1 MASGRARLWTTWA
14 GRLAALAVA
23 VVIPACSGSQGG
35 ANSNPGLLWVS
46 QSGTGQ
52 TSGNLPVTWI
62 SPNTGLGGG
71 TIGVIQIVSSVDEIL
86 YSKVNVSTQP
96 PPFNLFVAYIFGR
109 EHPIS
114 TDTSSLTITVPE
126 GELLGHINGYR
137 NMVMGNQANVG
148 GNGQVA
154 GSPVLPSFSGG
165 TKVARAHC
173 KHYVYFHNNQILPGE
188 AYNTH
193 PFRLGFNDFAQDPW
207 HAKGLKAGVGPPPA
221 GPAPNA
227 EGDHVIFTYT
237 GTDAEMTATKNPGMV
252 TPLRPGMAPYNIYA
266 NQGRM
271 GKAKIDTA
279 PSAGEFS
286 YSGLQYKDPLVVK
299 DAMVVDDGALIVDFY
314 PAPPHPV
321 WSHICVGYWPGGA
334 NSFYWNIL
342 FIKNP
347 NPAN

>member
-1 MASGRARLWTTWA
+1 
-14 GRLAALAVA
+14 
-23 VVIPACSGSQGG
+23 
-35 ANSNPGLLWVS
+35 
-46 QSGTGQ
+46 
-52 TSGNLPVTWI
+52 
-62 SPNTGLGGG
+62 
-71 TIGVIQIVSSVDEIL
+71 L

-96 PPFNLFVAYIFGR
+96 PPFNLFKAYIFAL

-126 GELLGHINGYR
+126 GELLGHINAYR

-154 GSPVLPSFSGG
+154 GSPVLPSFNGG

-173 KHYVYFHNNQILPGE
+173 KHYVYFHGSGSMPGE
-188 AYNTH
+188 TVNTH
-193 PFRLGFNDFAQDPW
+193 PWINPANDFPQDPW
-207 HAKGLKAGVGPPPA
+207 HAKGRWAAAGPPT
-221 GPAPNA
+221 NV
-227 EGDHVIFTYT
+227 EGDHVIHTRA
-237 GTDAEMTATKNPGMV
+237 GTAADQVNNPGML
-252 TPLRPGMAPYNIYA
+252 TPLRTGMQPYNIYA

-279 PSAGEFS
+279 PAAGEFS
-286 YSGLQYKDPLVVK
+286 YSGLQYKDPLKVK
-299 DAMVVDDGALIVDFY
+299 EAIVQDDGALVVDFY
-314 PAPPHPV
+314 PLVPPHPV